1 MANVVLVYP
10 MIFAVTTISLFFRPA
25 RVAILPRIV
34 EERDLLPANSAL
46 WVGETLADVIGYP
59 LAGIFVLA
67 LGTAV
72 PLAFWVDSATYI
84 ASSILLTAI
93 VVRAIKPEEARA
105 EAEAAEAIAGE
116 RFRFIGELKSCWQF
130 LRSEARLLANTIQ
143 AAIGQFTVGVGIALT
158 PAYARSVAAS
168 DEIGWEAIYGFL
180 ETGIGIGNLAGGFV
194 IGLIGARFGRGKLV
208 IVGYATFGLLLTFLA
223 LTDNLGLAI
232 GLAIGQGVANMVF
245 VIPSQTLFQELTP
258 QNLMGRVISF
268 RFALVFGSMT
278 VAMGVGAVLGQIF
291 GVTSVLAFFGLVTF
305 VTGLAGL
312 LVPAIRDA

>member
-1 MANVVLVYP
+1 

-25 RVAILPRIV
+25 RVAILTRIV
-34 EERDLLPANSAL
+34 DERDLLPANSAL

-84 ASSILLTAI
+84 ASAILLTAI
-93 VVRAIKPEEARA
+93 VVRAIKPDEARA
-105 EAEAAEAIAGE
+105 EAEAAAAAEGK
-116 RFRFIGELKSCWQF
+116 RFRFIGELKAGWQF

-158 PAYARSVAAS
+158 PAYARSIAAPG
-168 DEIGWEAIYGFL
+168 EIGWEAIYGFL

-194 IGLIGARFGRGKLV
+194 IGLVGARFGRGKLV
-208 IVGYATFGLLLTFLA
+208 ILGYAGFGLLLTFLA

-291 GVTSVLAFFGLVTF
+291 GVVPVLAFFGLVTF

>member
-1 MANVVLVYP
+1 M
-10 MIFAVTTISLFFRPA
+10 
-25 RVAILPRIV
+25 
-34 EERDLLPANSAL
+34 
-46 WVGETLADVIGYP
+46 
-59 LAGIFVLA
+59 
-67 LGTAV
+67 
-72 PLAFWVDSATYI
+72 
-84 ASSILLTAI
+84 
-93 VVRAIKPEEARA
+93 
-105 EAEAAEAIAGE
+105 
-116 RFRFIGELKSCWQF
+116 
-130 LRSEARLLANTIQ
+130 LANTIQ

-180 ETGIGIGNLAGGFV
+180 ETGIGVGNLAGGFV